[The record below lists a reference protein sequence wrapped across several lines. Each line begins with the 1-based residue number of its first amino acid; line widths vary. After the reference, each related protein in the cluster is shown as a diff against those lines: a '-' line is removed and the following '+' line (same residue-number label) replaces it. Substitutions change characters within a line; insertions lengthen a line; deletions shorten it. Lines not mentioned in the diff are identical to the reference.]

1 MAKVAPY
8 HTDSE
13 EYPPKH
19 RQVYHDKDTCPDARK
34 IQQKHRKFGTGGKKH
49 CEECDKVD

>member
-1 MAKVAPY
+1 MATVTAY

-19 RQVYHDKDTCPDARK
+19 REVYHDKNTCPDGNK
-34 IQQKHRKFGTGGKKH
+34 IEQKHRKTGTGGKKH
-49 CEECDKVD
+49 CLECNKVT